1 MSTGGNTHWCYQC
14 RRTVRPQGRDMVC
27 SYCYGGFI
35 QELNEM
41 EGLGPEAFFG
51 PRNSEDNHGQIS
63 SLFDAFDGLMRQG
76 NADQRF
82 GLMNAFNDFMRQRMS
97 GRNPNFDVRVRSGL
111 VPEDNSTSGYR
122 SGPWLVFHGQIPVEA
137 LFSGGSGRGGN
148 VSDLFLGPGLEELI
162 EQLNLND
169 RRGPPPATRSSIDAM
184 PTIKITQ
191 RHLRSDSHCPVCKD
205 RFELGSEARQMPCN
219 HIYHSDCI
227 VPWLVQHNS
236 CPVCRQE
243 MPPHVSG
250 GVRGQQSS
258 NGGNRSSRSVNRS
271 SSSSSRSGNRSSSS
285 SNGSSSSSSA
295 SGSENG
301 GQSQGRRN
309 LFSSLWPFGSSSPN
323 AHHSAAAAHHYDETS
338 GSSSSR
344 NPHGENHEMDYSGW
358 PFDY

>member
-14 RRTVRPQGRDMVC
+14 RRRVRLQGRDTVC

-35 QELNEM
+35 EELNEL
-41 EGLGPEAFFG
+41 EGLVPETFLG
-51 PRNSEDNHGQIS
+51 SRNSEDNHGQMS
-63 SLFDAFDGLMRQG
+63 SIFDAFDGLVRQG

-82 GLMNAFNDFMRQRMS
+82 GLVNAVNDFMRQRMA

-111 VPEDNSTSGYR
+111 VPEDNSRSGYR

-137 LFSGGSGRGGN
+137 LFSGGTGRGGN
-148 VSDLFLGPGLEELI
+148 VGDLFLGPGLEELI
-162 EQLNLND
+162 EQLTMND

-243 MPPHVSG
+243 LPPQVSG
-250 GVRGQQSS
+250 SVRGQQSS
-258 NGGNRSSRSVNRS
+258 NGGNRSSRSENRS
-271 SSSSSRSGNRSSSS
+271 SS
-285 SNGSSSSSSA
+285 NGSSA

-309 LFSSLWPFGSSSPN
+309 LFSSLWPFGSSNPN
-323 AHHSAAAAHHYDETS
+323 AHHYDETG
-338 GSSSSR
+338 GSSSR
-344 NPHGENHEMDYSGW
+344 TPHGENHEMDYSGW

>member
-1 MSTGGNTHWCYQC
+1 MSTGGNTHWCFQC
-14 RRTVRPQGRDMVC
+14 RRTVRPPGRDIVC

-35 QELNEM
+35 QELNEL
-41 EGLGPEAFFG
+41 EGLGPEALFG
-51 PRNSEDNHGQIS
+51 SRNSEDNHGQIS

-76 NADQRF
+76 NSDQRF
-82 GLMNAFNDFMRQRMS
+82 GLMNAFHDFMRQRMA

-111 VPEDNSTSGYR
+111 VPEDNSMSGYR

-137 LFSGGSGRGGN
+137 LLSGGMGRGAN

-162 EQLNLND
+162 EQLTMND
-169 RRGPPPATRSSIDAM
+169 RRGPLPATRTSIDAM

-243 MPPHVSG
+243 LPPHVSG
-250 GVRGQQSS
+250 GAPVQQSS
-258 NGGNRSSRSVNRS
+258 NGGNRSSSN
-271 SSSSSRSGNRSSSS
+271 RSGNRSSSS
-285 SNGSSSSSSA
+285 SSSSNGSGG

-301 GQSQGRRN
+301 GQSQGRRS
-309 LFSSLWPFGSSSPN
+309 LFSSLWPFGSSSP
-323 AHHSAAAAHHYDETS
+323 SARHYDDTS
-338 GSSSSR
+338 GSSSR
-344 NPHGENHEMDYSGW
+344 NPHHPHGENHEMDYSGW